1 VRSALGLQRGWKDY
15 LRVIGSWLVGR
26 EKNGLIESLVR
37 QYDVDTVRE
46 EQLLVVQPDYSLVP
60 LDGKLTQQVDR
71 QRAADLERVLL
82 IIHGT
87 FSKTESPVIGLGQ
100 KFFKW
105 AYLHYDRVIGYDH
118 WTLSKSLEENAR
130 ELTKLVSRYWKNN
143 LHLDIITHS
152 RGGLVARS
160 LVEILNDRLIKR
172 AVKQVIFVGTP
183 NCGTDLANPE
193 NWGDAADLLINLLH
207 LDPPPGIYGRL
218 SGMLARLVANRVTTE
233 TLKQVPGLWAQN
245 PPAPGADH
253 LLSKL
258 EKSGELP
265 EGLTYS
271 AVTTNY
277 EPGGEMNV
285 LRLLKE
291 AKNIVLDKFYKDY
304 NDLVVNTTHVWT
316 VDGDANTTTTS
327 KRLPAERLLIYNPRG
342 QMGVPRFQDVAATSV
357 VDLAGVHHTNLF
369 SFDQTRKFLQTQLSK
384 K

>member
-1 VRSALGLQRGWKDY
+1 M
-15 LRVIGSWLVGR
+15 
-26 EKNGLIESLVR
+26 
-37 QYDVDTVRE
+37 
-46 EQLLVVQPDYSLVP
+46 
-60 LDGKLTQQVDR
+60 DGKLTQQVDR
-71 QRAADLERVLL
+71 RRAGDQERVLL

-87 FSKTESPVIGLGQ
+87 LSKTESPVIGLGQ
-100 KFFKW
+100 KFFEW

-118 WTLSKSLEENAR
+118 WTLSKSPEENAGD
-130 ELTKLVSRYWKNN
+130 LTQLVSKLWKNN

-160 LVEILNDRLIKR
+160 LVELQNDPLIKQ

-183 NCGTDLANPE
+183 NCGTDLANPQ
-193 NWGDAADLLINLLH
+193 NWGDAADLLVNLLH

-218 SGMLARLVANRVTTE
+218 SGMLARLVASGVGTE

-245 PPAPGADH
+245 PTAPEADH

-258 EKSGELP
+258 KESGELP

-285 LRLLKE
+285 FYLLRE
-291 AKNIVLDKFYKDY
+291 ATNIVVDKFYKDY

-327 KRLPAERLLIYNPRG
+327 KRLPAERLLIYNPRN
-342 QMGVPRFQDVAATSV
+342 QMGVPRFEGAAPDSV

-369 SFDQTRKFLQTQLSK
+369 SFDQTRKFLQKQLSK